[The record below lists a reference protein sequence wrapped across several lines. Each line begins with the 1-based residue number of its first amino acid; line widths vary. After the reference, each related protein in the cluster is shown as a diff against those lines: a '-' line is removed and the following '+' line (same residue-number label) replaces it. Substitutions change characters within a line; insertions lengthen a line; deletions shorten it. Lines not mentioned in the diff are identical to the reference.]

1 MSNPSRLVCTI
12 AKVVESL
19 SVWFMVFP
27 YVKSVKVLEIETLVV
42 TWKSTKTK
50 AMLPPPFVPPPFV
63 IQAFSIYYSSHYFEQ
78 ASS

>member
-1 MSNPSRLVCTI
+1 MSSHRGKFVSVLYGVS
-12 AKVVESL
+12 VREVSDSL
-19 SVWFMVFP
+19 
-27 YVKSVKVLEIETLVV
+27 LEIETLVV

-63 IQAFSIYYSSHYFEQ
+63 IQAFSIFYSYHYFEQ